1 METRYTFD
9 HFELDARTFELRRSG
24 EHVRLERIPLELLL
38 LLVSRHGDLVSREE
52 IIGKL
57 WGNETFIDSNTA
69 INVAVRKIRQVLDDK
84 IENPRYILTVPAKG
98 YRFVGSIAA
107 EPAKPA
113 NGNSSDP
120 VSLAPAPTGIPQAQP
135 RPSSTAHRSYR
146 TWWIWISAILL
157 LGVATTAVVRSRRHS
172 PATKQMFVIL
182 PFENLTGDPAQEY
195 IADGMTEEMISR
207 MGGLDPEHIGV
218 IARTSAMN
226 YKGTHKSASEIAR
239 ELGVSYLLE
248 GSIGHVG
255 DRVRVTA
262 QLIQASDQT
271 HMWSSEYDSD
281 LGNLLQLESDVA
293 GAIAQQVRIKLVSGT
308 PARYTQEVLP
318 ESQVAYLRGLAD
330 WNLRTHQSITDAT
343 EEFKRAIA
351 IDPNYA
357 LPYAALARCYAI
369 GPIFGVGSPLETMPL
384 ARDLSVRALKLD
396 PGLAE
401 AHSILA
407 MVAAHY
413 DLDWTTAEREFLLA
427 LRLNPS
433 DPYAH
438 LFYSN
443 SFLSPRARHR
453 EAVDEMQKA
462 IALDPLSPP
471 VQAFLIRTY
480 TWARS
485 YDDAR
490 AQFAKTMEVAPN
502 LALLHERAAHLFTYT
517 GDLEKA
523 IVEDA
528 QARLLSGEPA
538 EQVIA
543 DRDLQTNALRQRG
556 AQGYWQAQL
565 DLSREKFHPP
575 EAFVTPFGLAVI
587 YSRLGSKNLALSA
600 LQEAYERRDVQLT
613 EMQVEPAFDVLRDD
627 PRFRTLLSH
636 IGLGDKKPAFGAEPG
651 NGTPSYSTGQKKA
664 AK

>member
-9 HFELDARTFELRRSG
+9 QFELDARTFELRRSG

-57 WGNETFIDSNTA
+57 WGKETFIDSNTA

-98 YRFVGSIAA
+98 YRFVGSISA

-120 VSLAPAPTGIPQAQP
+120 VSLAPAPTSTPQAQP
-135 RPSSTAHRSYR
+135 RPSSTADRS
-146 TWWIWISAILL
+146 WWIWISAILL
-157 LGVATTAVVRSRRHS
+157 LGVATTAVVRSRHRS

-195 IADGMTEEMISR
+195 VADGMTEEMISR

-293 GAIAQQVRIKLVSGT
+293 GAIAQQVRIKLVAGT
-308 PARYTQEVLP
+308 PARYTQKVLP

-369 GPIFGVGSPLETMPL
+369 GPIFGVGSPPETMPL

-443 SFLSPRARHR
+443 SFLSPHARHR

-517 GDLEKA
+517 GDLKKA

-565 DLSREKFHPP
+565 DLSRERFHPP

-627 PRFRTLLSH
+627 PRFRTLLSR
-636 IGLGDKKPAFGAEPG
+636 IGLGYKKPAFGGEPG
-651 NGTPSYSTGQKKA
+651 NREIRGNDTYPPKLLQ
-664 AK
+664 

>member
-1 METRYTFD
+1 MATRYTFD
-9 HFELDARTFELRRSG
+9 QFELDARTFELRRSG
-24 EHVRLERIPLELLL
+24 EHVRLERLPLELLL

-98 YRFVGSIAA
+98 YRFVGSLSA
-107 EPAKPA
+107 EPVI
-113 NGNSSDP
+113 GNSSNP
-120 VSLAPAPTGIPQAQP
+120 VSVAPAPTGTPEAEP
-135 RPSSTAHRSYR
+135 RPASTAPRAHRF
-146 TWWIWISAILL
+146 WWIWISAILL
-157 LGVATTAVVRSRRHS
+157 LGAATVAVVRSRHHS

-271 HMWSSEYDSD
+271 HLWSSEYDSD

-293 GAIAQQVRIKLVSGT
+293 GAIAQQVRIKLVAGT
-308 PARYTQEVLP
+308 PARYAQKVLP

-330 WNLRTHQSITDAT
+330 WNLRTRQSITDAT
-343 EEFKRAIA
+343 EQFKRAIA

-369 GPIFGVGSPLETMPL
+369 GPIFGAGNPLETMPM
-384 ARDLSVRALKLD
+384 ARDLSLRALKLD

-401 AHSILA
+401 AHSVLA

-413 DLDWTTAEREFLLA
+413 DYDWTTAEREFLLA

-433 DPYAH
+433 DPNAH

-443 SFLSPRARHR
+443 SFLSPHARHR
-453 EAVDEMQKA
+453 EAIDEMQKA

-471 VQAFLIRTY
+471 MQAFLIRTY

-502 LALLHERAAHLFTYT
+502 MPVLHERAAHAFTYT
-517 GDLEKA
+517 GDLKKA

-538 EQVIA
+538 EQVVA
-543 DRDLQTNALRQRG
+543 DRDQQMNALRQRG

-575 EAFVTPFGLAVI
+575 EAFVSPFGLAVI
-587 YSRLGSKNLALSA
+587 YSRLGSKELALSA

-636 IGLGDKKPAFGAEPG
+636 IGLGDKPAFGGESG
-651 NGTPSYSTGQKKA
+651 NGAPSYSTGQKQV

>member
-1 METRYTFD
+1 MATRYTFD
-9 HFELDARTFELRRSG
+9 QFELDARTFELRRSG
-24 EHVRLERIPLELLL
+24 EHVRLERLPLELLL

-98 YRFVGSIAA
+98 YRFVGSLSA
-107 EPAKPA
+107 EPVI
-113 NGNSSDP
+113 GNSSNP
-120 VSLAPAPTGIPQAQP
+120 VSLAPAPTGTPEAEPSPARTAP
-135 RPSSTAHRSYR
+135 RAHRF
-146 TWWIWISAILL
+146 WWIWISAILL
-157 LGVATTAVVRSRRHS
+157 LGAATVAVVRSRHHR

-226 YKGTHKSASEIAR
+226 YKGTHKSASAIAR

-271 HMWSSEYDSD
+271 HLWSSEYDSD

-293 GAIAQQVRIKLVSGT
+293 GAIAQQVRIKLVAGT
-308 PARYTQEVLP
+308 PARYAQKVLP
-318 ESQVAYLRGLAD
+318 ESQVAYLRGLTD
-330 WNLRTHQSITDAT
+330 WNLRTRQSITDAT
-343 EEFKRAIA
+343 EQFKRAIA

-369 GPIFGVGSPLETMPL
+369 GPIFGAGNPLETMPM

-401 AHSILA
+401 AHSVLA

-413 DLDWTTAEREFLLA
+413 DYDWTTAEREFLLA

-433 DPYAH
+433 DPNAH

-443 SFLSPRARHR
+443 SFLSPHARHR
-453 EAVDEMQKA
+453 EAIDEMQKA

-471 VQAFLIRTY
+471 MQAFLIRTY

-502 LALLHERAAHLFTYT
+502 MPVLHERAAHAFTCT
-517 GDLEKA
+517 GDLKKA

-538 EQVIA
+538 EQVVA
-543 DRDLQTNALRQRG
+543 VRDQQMNALRQRG

-575 EAFVTPFGLAVI
+575 EAFVSPFGLAVI
-587 YSRLGSKNLALSA
+587 YSRLGSKDLALSA

-636 IGLGDKKPAFGAEPG
+636 IGLGDKPVFRGEPG
-651 NGTPSYSTGQKKA
+651 NGTPSYSTGKKRV

>member
-1 METRYTFD
+1 
-9 HFELDARTFELRRSG
+9 
-24 EHVRLERIPLELLL
+24 LELLL

-69 INVAVRKIRQVLDDK
+69 INVAVRKIRQVLEDK

-98 YRFVGSIAA
+98 YRFVGSISA

-120 VSLAPAPTGIPQAQP
+120 VSLAPAPAGTPQVQP

-157 LGVATTAVVRSRRHS
+157 LGVATTAVVRSRHRS

-226 YKGTHKSASEIAR
+226 YKGTHKSASQIAR

-262 QLIQASDQT
+262 QLIQARDQT

-293 GAIAQQVRIKLVSGT
+293 GAIAQQVRIKLVADT
-308 PARYTQEVLP
+308 AARYTQKVLP

-330 WNLRTHQSITDAT
+330 WNLRTHESITDAT
-343 EEFKRAIA
+343 EQFKRAIA

-357 LPYAALARCYAI
+357 LPYAALARCYTI

-413 DLDWTTAEREFLLA
+413 DFDWTTAEREFLLA

-443 SFLSPRARHR
+443 SFLSPHARHR

-502 LALLHERAAHLFTYT
+502 LALLHERAAHIFTYT
-517 GDLEKA
+517 GDLKKA

-543 DRDLQTNALRQRG
+543 DRDLQMNALRQRG

-627 PRFRTLLSH
+627 PRFRTLLSR
-636 IGLGDKKPAFGAEPG
+636 IGLGYKKPAFGGEPG
-651 NGTPSYSTGQKKA
+651 SLPGRRAPPA
-664 AK
+664 ASISKSDQPGRITF

>member
-1 METRYTFD
+1 MMETRYTFD
-9 HFELDARTFELRRSG
+9 QFELDARTFELRRSG
-24 EHVRLERIPLELLL
+24 EHVRLERLPMELLL
-38 LLVSRHGDLVSREE
+38 LLVSRQGDLVSREE

-98 YRFVGSIAA
+98 YRFVGSISA

-113 NGNSSDP
+113 IGNSSNP
-120 VSLAPAPTGIPQAQP
+120 VSPAPAGASEAQP
-135 RPSSTAHRSYR
+135 LPSSTAPRSHRF
-146 TWWIWISAILL
+146 WWTWISAILL
-157 LGVATTAVVRSRRHS
+157 LGVATTAVVRSRHRS

-195 IADGMTEEMISR
+195 IADGMTEEMVSR

-271 HMWSSEYDSD
+271 HLWSSEYDSD
-281 LGNLLQLESDVA
+281 LGDLLQLESDVA
-293 GAIAQQVRIKLVSGT
+293 GAIAQQVRIKLIAGT
-308 PARYTQEVLP
+308 PAGYTQKVLP

-330 WNLRTHQSITDAT
+330 WNLRTHQSITDAA
-343 EEFKRAIA
+343 EQFQRAIA

-369 GPIFGVGSPLETMPL
+369 GPIFGVGNPLETMPL
-384 ARDLSVRALKLD
+384 ARELSLRALKLD

-413 DLDWTTAEREFLLA
+413 DYDWATAEREFLLA

-433 DPYAH
+433 DPSAH

-443 SFLSPRARHR
+443 SFLSPHGRHR
-453 EAVDEMQKA
+453 DAIDEMQKA
-462 IALDPLSPP
+462 IALDPFSPP
-471 VQAFLIRTY
+471 MPAFLIRTY

-502 LALLHERAAHLFTYT
+502 MPLLHERAAHLFTYT
-517 GDLEKA
+517 GDLKKA
-523 IVEDA
+523 IAEDA

-543 DRDLQTNALRQRG
+543 DRDEQMNALRQRG

-575 EAFVTPFGLAVI
+575 EAFVSPFGLAVI
-587 YSRLGSKNLALSA
+587 YSRLGSKDLALNA

-627 PRFRTLLSH
+627 PRFRTLLTH
-636 IGLGDKKPAFGAEPG
+636 IGLGDKPAFGGEAG
-651 NGTPSYSTGQKKA
+651 NGTPSYSAGQRQV